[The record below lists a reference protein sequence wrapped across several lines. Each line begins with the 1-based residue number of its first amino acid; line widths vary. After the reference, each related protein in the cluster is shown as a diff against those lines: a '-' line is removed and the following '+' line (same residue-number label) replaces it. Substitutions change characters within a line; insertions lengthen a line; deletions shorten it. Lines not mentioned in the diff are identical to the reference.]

1 MEQHITLH
9 LGQSTKKQYYNIKF
23 KFKFMKFQV
32 WEYTFKFNQAELLII
47 EQVSG

>member
-23 KFKFMKFQV
+23 KFMKLQV

-47 EQVSG
+47 EQVTG